1 MELKAVSAD
10 MGQAQP
16 LDIDFE
22 KIRVETMVNVKFA
35 LSN

>member
-1 MELKAVSAD
+1 MKAVSAD
-10 MGQAQP
+10 MNQAKP

-22 KIRVETMVNVKFA
+22 KIKVETMVNVKFA

>member
-1 MELKAVSAD
+1 MAKMEMMDVE
-10 MGQAQP
+10 QNQP

-22 KIRVETMVNVKFA
+22 KIKVESMVNVKFA